1 MMSVKTSLFTASLA
15 TMVAVMAA
23 PAFAADTSSDEQP
36 AHSASPS
43 ANENDIIVTA
53 RRREERLADVPVS
66 VTALGEDALKA
77 AQVVT
82 PKELSNFVPSLNVN
96 TGNAREGNR
105 FTLRGQGATL
115 AAGEAVVTYLA
126 EAPIPYL
133 GAGAD

>member
-1 MMSVKTSLFTASLA
+1 MISARTSLFTASMATLA
-15 TMVAVMAA
+15 AVMAT
-23 PAFAADTSSDEQP
+23 PAFAADDT
-36 AHSASPS
+36 ASAQQGEHAES
-43 ANENDIIVTA
+43 AGAAGNDIIVTA

-126 EAPIPYL
+126 
-133 GAGAD
+133 